1 METYQGESSLF
12 NMESAMRQSRK
23 KEVKGKKTNKVKTQ
37 DAKPRKRV
45 IRRRLGIDGKPEA
58 IVTSIDFAPV
68 HPMYLKCPLFTSVK
82 NGSEN
87 AGTAVDSFYT
97 APCYRT
103 ECRFIGP
110 QALCIRDQSV
120 LLALCQLGAQA
131 SQRIL
136 VDKEHPEWSQLSPLL
151 QATGL
156 CADASMIALTVTA
169 SQIARIIGLNSS
181 GTNSRSVEHS
191 LQRLSTVVLHRTVL
205 PLKSNLQSFAKFQ
218 SKIIGC
224 APLGGKKMRVVLSA
238 ELTYRCTHHNGV
250 SWVNMEDQRALAS
263 PPGKRLHAFLSA
275 WASSNEFKCIG
286 LDKLPAHIYGRGEC
300 EATTMKARR
309 LAVRKAIAEIATLP
323 GWWCEVL
330 ERTQQLKIRKP
341 IFAGT
346 QSVDA
351 MALTNA
357 AITPPP
363 AAIALPGD
371 ACKANN
377 DGGFQG
383 SQKSL

>member
-1 METYQGESSLF
+1 
-12 NMESAMRQSRK
+12 MRQTQK
-23 KEVKGKKTNKVKTQ
+23 KEAKGQQTSKVKTQ
-37 DAKPRKRV
+37 AAKPRKRV

-68 HPMYLKCPLFTSVK
+68 HPMFLKCPLFTSVK
-82 NGSEN
+82 NGNEN
-87 AGTAVDSFYT
+87 TGTVVESFYT
-97 APCYRT
+97 APSHRT
-103 ECRFIGP
+103 DCRFIGP

-136 VDKEHPEWSQLSPLL
+136 IDKEHPERSQLFPLL

-156 CADASMIALTVTA
+156 GAEFSMIALTITA
-169 SQIARIIGLNSS
+169 SQIAKTIGLNNS
-181 GTNSRSVEHS
+181 GTNSRSVEQS
-191 LQRLSTVVLHRTVL
+191 LQRLSSVVLYRTVSAL
-205 PLKSNLQSFAKFQ
+205 DGRQGTDKWQ

-224 APLGGKKMRVVLSA
+224 APLEGKKMRVVLSA
-238 ELTYRCTHHNGV
+238 ELSHRCTHLIGV
-250 SWVNMEDQRALAS
+250 SWVNMEEQRALAS
-263 PPGKRLHAFLSA
+263 PPAKRLHAFLSA
-275 WASSNEFKCIG
+275 WANSSEIKCIG
-286 LDKLPAHIYGRGEC
+286 LDKLPAHIYGRGDS

-309 LAVRKAIAEIATLP
+309 LAVRKAIAEIAALP

-351 MALTNA
+351 MALTDA
-357 AITPPP
+357 AITPAP

-371 ACKANN
+371 TCKANN

-383 SQKSL
+383 SQKLL